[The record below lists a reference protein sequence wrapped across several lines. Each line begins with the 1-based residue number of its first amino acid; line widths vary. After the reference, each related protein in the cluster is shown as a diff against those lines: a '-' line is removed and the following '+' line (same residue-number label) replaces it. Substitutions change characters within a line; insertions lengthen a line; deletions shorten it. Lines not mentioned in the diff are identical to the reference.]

1 MGELTLA
8 RRGFLKGAASLTF
21 GFAVSPAR
29 LFAAPA
35 SGSVFSPSAL
45 LNIAPD
51 NTVRIVMPHAEMG
64 QGAYT
69 GMAQIL
75 ADELDADWSLVVA
88 EHLDSLDDA
97 FKHHAWGAI
106 ATGASTSINSQ
117 WPHLREIGASARAML
132 VEAAARR
139 WEVPA
144 QSLKTRASTVID
156 PANDRRATYGELTG
170 TAATLSPPDNVTL
183 KTRDAFTLIGQSVP
197 RVDRM
202 PKSTGAAVFGI
213 DLRLPDMLTASIAHA
228 PVFGGKLRSFD
239 ATKASAMPGV
249 HAVVP
254 IPTGVAVVADSFWQ
268 AKKAKDALVIDWD
281 EGDFAQVSS
290 ADLWREY
297 AAMADRP
304 GPLFEQR
311 GNPDFAGSARVVEG
325 EFRFPFLAHAPME
338 PLNATVQLR
347 GDRCEIWS
355 GTQFQGIDVG
365 NIERLT
371 GIAAANVRIHTQWL
385 GGSFGRRAAPAADF
399 LVEAVQIAQATGLK
413 RPIKMIWQREDDI
426 QGGFYRPMVL
436 HRYRIG
442 LDDDALPRQ
451 WAHSIVGASISTG
464 TAFESAFMADGLDTL
479 STEGLRHTKYA
490 VDNVAFTLHTPQHPL
505 EVLWWRSEADS
516 HTGPVVEAIMNRLAR
531 EASADPIDYRRR
543 LLAGNKDAFRI
554 VGVLDALEE
563 AAAWRTPPPPDVFR
577 GVAVH
582 PSFGS
587 VAGYVVELKKT
598 GTHLAFHK
606 VTAAMDCGLVVNPHS
621 VRAQICSAVAFAL
634 STIIGQKIE
643 IERGRAKQSN
653 FHDYTVARLREVP
666 DVDVVLV
673 DNGLDHPTGVGE
685 VGVPPFIPAL
695 TEAVYAATGQEITEF
710 PMTLDGYTFI
720 TA

>member
-1 MGELTLA
+1 MGEFTIA
-8 RRGFLKGAASLTF
+8 RRGFLKGAVSLTF
-21 GFAVSPAR
+21 GLAVAPRR
-29 LFAAPA
+29 LLAATD
-35 SGSVFSPSAL
+35 SGTGFSPSAL

-51 NTVRIVMPHAEMG
+51 NTVRIIMPHAEMG

-88 EHLDSLDDA
+88 EHLTSLDDA
-97 FKHHAWGAI
+97 FKHRAWGAI

-117 WPHLREIGASARAML
+117 WMHLREIGATARAML
-132 VEAAARR
+132 VAAAAQR
-139 WEVPA
+139 WGVPA
-144 QSLKTRASTVID
+144 ETLTTHASNVID
-156 PANDRRATYGELTG
+156 TAHDRRATYGELTS
-170 TAATLSPPDNVTL
+170 AAAALTPPDAVSL
-183 KTRDAFTLIGQSVP
+183 KSRDEFRLIGQSVP
-197 RVDRM
+197 RVDRIS
-202 PKSTGAAVFGI
+202 KSNGGAVFGI

-239 ATKASAMPGV
+239 ATKAKAMPGV
-249 HAVVP
+249 RAVVQ
-254 IPTGVAVVADSFWQ
+254 IPTGVAVVADTFWQ

-281 EGDFAQVSS
+281 EGDFAQISS

-297 AAMADRP
+297 GAMADRA

-311 GNPDFAGSARVVEG
+311 GKPDFSSSTSIIEG
-325 EFRFPFLAHAPME
+325 ELRFPFLAHAPME
-338 PLNATVQLR
+338 PLNATVQLD
-347 GDRCEIWS
+347 GQQCEIWS

-371 GIAAANVRIHTQWL
+371 GVPAANIRINTQWL

-399 LVEAVQIAQATGLK
+399 LVEAVQIAQAAGLTQ
-413 RPIKMIWQREDDI
+413 PIKMIWQREDDI

-442 LDDDALPRQ
+442 LDDDKLPRH
-451 WAHSIVGASISTG
+451 WVHSIVGASISTG
-464 TAFESAFMADGLDTL
+464 TAFESAFMVNGLDTL

-490 VDNVAFTLHTPQHPL
+490 VDNVEFTLHTPKHPL
-505 EVLWWRSEADS
+505 EVLWWRAEADS
-516 HTGPVVEAIMNRLAR
+516 HTGPVVESIMNRLAR
-531 EASADPIDYRRR
+531 EAAADPIDYRRQ
-543 LLAGNKDAFRI
+543 LLAGNKEAFRI

-598 GTHLAFHK
+598 GTELAFHR
-606 VTAAMDCGLVVNPHS
+606 VVAAMDCGLVVNPHS

-634 STIIGQKIE
+634 STVIGQKIE

-666 DVDVVLV
+666 EVEVVLV

-695 TEAVYAATGQEITEF
+695 TEAVFGATGQEIVEF
-710 PMTLDGYTFI
+710 PMALDGYTFI
-720 TA
+720 AS

>member
-1 MGELTLA
+1 MGEFTLA
-8 RRGFLKGAASLTF
+8 RRGFLKGATALTF
-21 GFAVSPAR
+21 GLVLTPAR
-29 LFAAPA
+29 LRAAA
-35 SGSVFSPSAL
+35 TTESVFSPSAL
-45 LNIAPD
+45 LTIAAD
-51 NTVRIVMPHAEMG
+51 NTVRIAMPHAEMG

-75 ADELDADWSLVVA
+75 ADELDADWTLVVA
-88 EHLDSLDDA
+88 EHLNSLDDA
-97 FKHHAWGAI
+97 FKHRAWGAI

-117 WPHLREIGASARAML
+117 WSNLREIGATARAML
-132 VEAAARR
+132 VAAAAQR
-139 WEVPA
+139 WGVA
-144 QSLKTRASTVID
+144 ADTLRTNASTVID
-156 PANDRRATYGELTG
+156 GAHDRRATYGELT
-170 TAATLSPPDNVTL
+170 AAAAALSPPDSVSL
-183 KTRDAFTLIGQSVP
+183 KTRDEFRIIGQSVP
-197 RVDRM
+197 RVDRIT
-202 PKSTGAAVFGI
+202 KSNGAAVFGI

-239 ATKASAMPGV
+239 AKAAQAMPGV

-254 IPTGVAVVADSFWQ
+254 IPTGVAVIADSFWQ

-281 EGDFAQVSS
+281 EGAFAQTSS

-297 AAMADRP
+297 SAMADHE

-311 GNPDFAGSARVVEG
+311 GTVDFATSATVIEG

-338 PLNATVQLR
+338 PLNATVR
-347 GDRCEIWS
+347 IDGDRCEIWS
-355 GTQFQGIDVG
+355 GTQFQGIDVS

-371 GIAAANVRIHTQWL
+371 GIPAANVRINTQWL
-385 GGSFGRRAAPAADF
+385 GGSFGRRAAPGADF
-399 LVEAVQIAQATGLK
+399 LVEAVQIAQASGLA

-442 LDDDALPRQ
+442 LDAQKLPRH
-451 WAHSIVGASISTG
+451 WAHSVVGASISKG
-464 TAFESAFMADGLDTL
+464 TAFESAFMVDGLDTL

-490 VDNVAFTLHTPQHPL
+490 VDNVAFTLHTPKHPL

-516 HTGPVVEAIMNRLAR
+516 HTGPAVESIMNRLAR
-531 EASADPIDYRRR
+531 AAAADPIDYRRR

-587 VAGYVVELKKT
+587 VAGYVVELKRT
-598 GTHLAFHK
+598 GTELSFHK

-634 STIIGQKIE
+634 STVIGQKVE

-653 FHDYTVARLREVP
+653 FHDYAVARLREVP

-673 DNGLDHPTGVGE
+673 DNGLEHPTGVGE

-695 TEAVYAATGQEITEF
+695 TEAVYGATGQEIVAF
-710 PMTLDGYTFI
+710 PMVLDGYTFVGS
-720 TA
+720 

>member
-1 MGELTLA
+1 MGEFTLA
-8 RRGFLKGAASLTF
+8 RRGFLKGATALTF
-21 GFAVSPAR
+21 GLVLTPAR
-29 LFAAPA
+29 LLAAA
-35 SGSVFSPSAL
+35 TTESVFSPSAL
-45 LNIAPD
+45 LTIAAD

-75 ADELDADWSLVVA
+75 ADELDADWTLVVA
-88 EHLDSLDDA
+88 EHLNSLDDA
-97 FKHHAWGAI
+97 FKHRAWGAI

-117 WPHLREIGASARAML
+117 WSNLREIGATARAML
-132 VEAAARR
+132 VAAAAQR
-139 WEVPA
+139 WGVA
-144 QSLKTRASTVID
+144 AATLRTNASTVID
-156 PANDRRATYGELTG
+156 VAHDRRATYGELT
-170 TAATLSPPDNVTL
+170 AAAAALSPPDSVSL
-183 KTRDAFTLIGQSVP
+183 KTPDEFRIIGQSVP
-197 RVDRM
+197 RVDRIT
-202 PKSTGAAVFGI
+202 KSNGAAVFGI

-239 ATKASAMPGV
+239 AKAAQVMPGV
-249 HAVVP
+249 RAVVP
-254 IPTGVAVVADSFWQ
+254 IPTGVAVIADSFWQ

-281 EGDFAQVSS
+281 EGAFAQTSS

-297 AAMADRP
+297 SAMADHE

-311 GNPDFAGSARVVEG
+311 GTIDFAASATVIEG

-338 PLNATVQLR
+338 PLNATVQID

-371 GIAAANVRIHTQWL
+371 GIPAANVRINTQWL
-385 GGSFGRRAAPAADF
+385 GGSFGRRAAPGADF
-399 LVEAVQIAQATGLK
+399 LVEAVQIAQASGLAQ
-413 RPIKMIWQREDDI
+413 PIKMIWQREDDI

-442 LDDDALPRQ
+442 LDEQKLPRH
-451 WAHSIVGASISTG
+451 WAHSVVGASISKG
-464 TAFESAFMADGLDTL
+464 TAFESAFMVDGLDTL

-490 VDNVAFTLHTPQHPL
+490 VDNVAFTLHTPKHPL

-516 HTGPVVEAIMNRLAR
+516 HTGPAVESIMNRLAR
-531 EASADPIDYRRR
+531 AAAADPIDYRRR

-598 GTHLAFHK
+598 GTELSFHK

-634 STIIGQKIE
+634 STVIGQKIE

-673 DNGLDHPTGVGE
+673 DNGLEHPTGVGE

-695 TEAVYAATGQEITEF
+695 TEAVYGATGQEIVEF
-710 PMTLDGYTFI
+710 PLVLDGYTFVGS
-720 TA
+720 

>member
-1 MGELTLA
+1 MGEFTLA

-21 GFAVSPAR
+21 GLTLAPAR
-29 LFAAPA
+29 LLAAA
-35 SGSVFSPSAL
+35 NTGAVFSPSAL
-45 LNIAPD
+45 LKVAAD
-51 NTVRIVMPHAEMG
+51 NTVRIIMPHAEMG

-75 ADELDADWSLVVA
+75 ADELDADWALVVA
-88 EHLDSLDDA
+88 EHLNSLDDA
-97 FKHHAWGAI
+97 FKHRAWGTI

-117 WPHLREIGASARAML
+117 WSHLREIGATARAML
-132 VEAAARR
+132 VAAAAQR
-139 WEVPA
+139 WGVPA
-144 QSLKTRASTVID
+144 DTLTTNASTVID
-156 PANDRRATYGELTG
+156 AAHDRRATYGELTG
-170 TAATLSPPDNVTL
+170 AAAALSPPDTVTL
-183 KTRDAFTLIGQSVP
+183 KTRDEFRLIGQSVP
-197 RVDRM
+197 RVDRIT
-202 PKSTGAAVFGI
+202 KGNGTAVFGI

-239 ATKASAMPGV
+239 AKVAQAMPGV
-249 HAVVP
+249 RAVVA

-281 EGDFAQVSS
+281 EGDFARTSS

-297 AAMADRP
+297 SAMADHA

-311 GNPDFAGSARVVEG
+311 GTLDFAASATVIEG

-338 PLNATVQLR
+338 PLNATVQID

-371 GIAAANVRIHTQWL
+371 GVPAANVRINTQWL

-399 LVEAVQIAQATGLK
+399 LVEAVQIAQASGLTQ
-413 RPIKMIWQREDDI
+413 PIKMIWQREDDI
-426 QGGFYRPMVL
+426 RGGFYRPMVL

-442 LDDDALPRQ
+442 LDANNLPRQ
-451 WAHSIVGASISTG
+451 WAHSVVGASISKG
-464 TAFESAFMADGLDTL
+464 TAFESAFMVDGLDTL

-490 VDNVAFTLHTPQHPL
+490 VDNVEFTLHTPKHPL

-516 HTGPVVEAIMNRLAR
+516 HTGPVVESIVNRLAR
-531 EASADPIDYRRR
+531 AAAADPIDYRRR

-563 AAAWRTPPPPDVFR
+563 AAAWRTPPPPGVFR

-598 GTHLAFHK
+598 GTQLAFHK

-634 STIIGQKIE
+634 STVIGQKIE

-695 TEAVYAATGQEITEF
+695 TEAVYGATGQEIVEF
-710 PMTLDGYTFI
+710 PMALDGYTFVGS
-720 TA
+720 